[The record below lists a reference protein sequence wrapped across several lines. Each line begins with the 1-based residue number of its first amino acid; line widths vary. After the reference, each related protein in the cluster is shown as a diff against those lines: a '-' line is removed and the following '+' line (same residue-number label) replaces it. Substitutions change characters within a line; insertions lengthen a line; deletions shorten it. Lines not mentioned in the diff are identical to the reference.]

1 MDQQP
6 GSFSFHAQTGA
17 RCRIRIVDIGAHAV
31 ASDPPAFAGL
41 LQDGH
46 ADVVGFEPNPAAL
59 ADLNAR
65 KGPHETYLP
74 HAVGDGGSHTL
85 HFCELPTMN
94 SLLAPNR
101 KVLELFHGFGE
112 WGRVVGTASVETVR
126 LDDLEETRDADL
138 IKLDIQGAEL
148 MALRH
153 GVERL
158 RAAVAVQTEVEFLPM
173 YVDQPMFADVDQFIR
188 QHGFMFHRFYP
199 TYSRVVRPMVVGGD
213 VFAGLSQVL
222 CADAIYIRDIT
233 RLDRFRDDQLL
244 KLAAILH
251 DCYGSFDLAYHLLL
265 EHDQRRETAYAAAYM
280 AGLQGRD
287 RLPMNVRSARW

>member
-17 RCRIRIVDIGAHAV
+17 RCRIKIVDIGAHAV
-31 ASDPPAFAGL
+31 ASDPPAFAGML
-41 LQDGH
+41 RDGH

-59 ADLNAR
+59 AHLNAN

-74 HAVGDGGSHTL
+74 HAVGDGGYHTL
-85 HFCELPTMN
+85 HFCELTTMT
-94 SLLAPNR
+94 SLLVPNP
-101 KVLELFHGFGE
+101 KVLELFHGFAE
-112 WGRVVGTASVETVR
+112 WGRVVGTASLETVR

-158 RAAVAVQTEVEFLPM
+158 RTAVAVQTEVELLPL
-173 YVDQPMFADVDQFIR
+173 YVDQPMFADVDQFMR
-188 QHGFMFHRFYP
+188 QQGFMFHRFYP
-199 TYSRVVRPMVVGGD
+199 THSRVVRPMLVGGD
-213 VFAGLSQVL
+213 IFAGLSQVL
-222 CADAIYIRDIT
+222 WADAIYVRDLT
-233 RLDRFRDDQLL
+233 RLDHVCDDQLL

-251 DCYGSFDLAYHLLL
+251 DCYGSFDLAYHLLI
-265 EHDQRRETAYAAAYM
+265 EHDRRRGTGYAVAYM

-287 RLPMNVRSARW
+287 RLPMDVRPARW